1 MRNDRNNRDCL
12 HKKTPVEMCGPGT
25 SKHCVTNM
33 VADDGAVIAAV
44 ITAIFLVNKEE
55 KENRE
60 IVYNREIAYKGEET
74 HASNHGLCRRYCSS
88 ISTTCLQRE
97 LSPVPKYI

>member
-1 MRNDRNNRDCL
+1 MIGISGIVCI
-12 HKKTPVEMCGPGT
+12 KKTHVEMRGPGT

-33 VADDGAVIAAV
+33 VADEEAVIAAA
-44 ITAIFLVNKEE
+44 ITAIVLVNKEE

-60 IVYNREIAYKGEET
+60 IVYRGEET
-74 HASNHGLCRRYCSS
+74 HASHNGLCRRYCSS